1 MQAMRDYIGEAIP
14 VVDSVS
20 GRYLGAMP
28 ESILIGSYLDAV
40 LDLRREEHEA

>member
-20 GRYLGAMP
+20 GRYLGAMS
-28 ESILIGSYLDAV
+28 ENELIGNYLDAV

>member
-1 MQAMRDYIGEAIP
+1 MQAMRDYTGEAIP

-28 ESILIGSYLDAV
+28 ENELIGSYLDAV